1 MLGARQLQRKGLKM
15 SKAQE
20 TADAQRAEAKNMLCR
35 AAGLPEDIMSGAI
48 DRAVDCIISAAVLEA
63 VMIISQGMQE
73 QAANGATSD
82 NP

>member
-1 MLGARQLQRKGLKM
+1 M

-35 AAGLPEDIMSGAI
+35 AAGIPEDIMSDAI

-63 VMIISQGMQE
+63 VMIFRQGI
-73 QAANGATSD
+73 QATNAARSD
-82 NP
+82 TP